1 MGNML
6 SVKKAVFLFSAVAV
20 MSAVANDPYDYK
32 KTVQRR
38 VAPVA
43 VSTNAAGH
51 LLVDFGREAFGFL
64 ELLPPEGVKG
74 NYDISLG
81 ELLKGD
87 GVDMNPGA
95 TIRAARVR
103 GRIDEVANG
112 VYRVPLVP
120 DRRNTSGGREGGA
133 IKIPAEH
140 GVIMPFRYAE
150 FSSLPFTVAKDN
162 VRMVAINYPIDMKAS
177 SFTCD
182 DPRLVRIYDFC
193 KHTILATSFAGL
205 YVDGDRERIPYEM
218 DAYINQLGEYAVHAD
233 YSLARASHEYLM
245 AHPTWPTEWKQYS
258 IRMAWTDWMWTGDT
272 RSAAKFYARLKDEKL
287 LASHARASDGL
298 LVSGGERDAK
308 NRSLVNACG
317 LADIVD
323 WPPCERDG
331 FVFRDVNAVV
341 NALYY
346 RNLLEMADIARAL
359 GKDAD
364 EDTFRACAKRVYA
377 SYQKA
382 FFDSAREVYRDGE
395 GTDHAAQHPNAMAL
409 ALGLVP
415 QKHRRSVARYCLSR
429 GMACSVGFTQY
440 LLEGMFEAGMA
451 DDALAL
457 ITSTGDRSWLG
468 MLDFGATVTM
478 EAWAVK
484 YKPNLDLNHAWGTP
498 PLNLIS
504 RYVLGVTPLE
514 PGFEKIRV
522 RPLTGSLKH
531 VSGTVPT
538 AKGPVKVE
546 VKNNILTVAVPA
558 PARLEFAGH
567 VRDVP
572 PGRHVVR

>member
-1 MGNML
+1 M
-6 SVKKAVFLFSAVAV
+6 KTHTFLLALLAAGSCALAG
-20 MSAVANDPYDYK
+20 DPYDYK

-38 VAPVA
+38 VAPTA
-43 VSTNAAGH
+43 VTTNAAGH
-51 LLVDFGREAFGFL
+51 ALVDFGREAFGFL
-64 ELLPPEGVKG
+64 ELLPPPGTAG
-74 NYDISLG
+74 DYDVNLG
-81 ELLKGD
+81 ELLKDG
-87 GVDMNPGA
+87 GVDMKPGA

-103 GRIDEVANG
+103 GRIDPSAGG
-112 VYRVPLVP
+112 VHRVPLVP

-133 IKIPAEH
+133 VKIPPEH

-150 FSSLPFTVAKDN
+150 FAAAPFPITKDS
-162 VRMVAINYPIDMKAS
+162 VRMVAVNYPIDMEAS
-177 SFTCD
+177 SFTCS

-218 DAYINQLGEYAVHAD
+218 DAYLNQLGEYAVHAD

-245 AHPTWPTEWKQYS
+245 VHPTWPTEWKQYS
-258 IRMAWTDWMWTGDT
+258 VRMAWTDWMWSGDT
-272 RSAAKFYARLKDEKL
+272 RSIAKFYGKLRDEKL
-287 LASHARASDGL
+287 LMFCARKSDGL
-298 LVSGGERDAK
+298 LRTGGERMPH
-308 NRSLVNACG
+308 SLTNACG
-317 LADIVD
+317 MADIVD
-323 WPPCERDG
+323 WPPHERDG

-346 RNLLEMADIARAL
+346 RNLLEMADIAHAL
-359 GKDAD
+359 GKGAD
-364 EDTFRACAKRVYA
+364 TDMFRSRAEAVFA
-377 SYQKA
+377 AYQKT
-382 FFDSAREVYRDGE
+382 FFDPARGVYRDGE
-395 GTDHAAQHPNAMAL
+395 GTDHASLHQNAMAL
-409 ALGLVP
+409 AFGLVP
-415 QKHRRSVARYCLSR
+415 QKHRKRVADYCLSR
-429 GMACSVGFTQY
+429 GMACSVGFAQY
-440 LLEGMFEAGMA
+440 LLEGLFELGRV

-498 PLNLIS
+498 PLNIIS

-514 PGFEKIRV
+514 PGFTKIRV
-522 RPLTGSLKH
+522 RPQVGSLKT

-546 VKNNILTVAVPA
+546 VKDRILTVTVPV
-558 PARLEFAGH
+558 PARLEFDGH
-567 VRDVP
+567 IRDVP
-572 PGRHVVR
+572 PGRHLVR

>member
-1 MGNML
+1 MSKTATL
-6 SVKKAVFLFSAVAV
+6 LFFAVSALA
-20 MSAVANDPYDYK
+20 ATAGDPYDRK
-32 KTVQRR
+32 KTVQRH

-43 VSTNAAGH
+43 VTTNAAGRV
-51 LLVDFGREAFGFL
+51 LVDFGKEAFGFL
-64 ELLPPEGVKG
+64 ELLPPPGAEGD
-74 NYDISLG
+74 YDVRLG
-81 ELLKGD
+81 ELLKD
-87 GVDMNPGA
+87 GSVNMKPGA
-95 TIRAARVR
+95 TIRAVRVK
-103 GRIDEVANG
+103 GRVAGAKDG
-112 VYRVPLVP
+112 VFRVPLVP
-120 DRRNTSGGREGGA
+120 DKRNTSGGREGGA

-150 FSSLPFTVAKDN
+150 FAAAPFAVTKDS
-162 VRMVAINYPIDMKAS
+162 VRMTAINYPIDMTAS
-177 SFTCD
+177 SFACSD
-182 DPRLVRIYDFC
+182 QRLVRIYDFC
-193 KHTILATSFAGL
+193 KHSILATSFAGL

-245 AHPTWPTEWKQYS
+245 LHPTWPTEWKQYS

-272 RSAAKFYARLKDEKL
+272 RSIAKFYGMLKDEKL

-298 LVSGGERDAK
+298 LVSGGERG
-308 NRSLVNACG
+308 RHSLTNSCG

-323 WPPCERDG
+323 WPVHERDG
-331 FVFRDVNAVV
+331 FVFRAVNAVV
-341 NALYY
+341 NAFYY

-359 GKDAD
+359 GKRADAD
-364 EDTFRACAKRVYA
+364 MFASKAKQVYA

-382 FFDSAREVYRDGE
+382 FFDPARGVYRDGE
-395 GTDHAAQHPNAMAL
+395 GTDHAAQHPNIVAL
-409 ALGLVP
+409 AFGLVP
-415 QKHRRSVARYCLSR
+415 QEHRRKVADYCLSR
-429 GMACSVGFTQY
+429 GMACSVGFAQY
-440 LLEGMFEAGMA
+440 LLEGLFDIDRP
-451 DDALAL
+451 DDALA
-457 ITSTGDRSWLG
+457 IMTSTGDRSWLG

-498 PLNLIS
+498 PLNVIS

-522 RPLTGSLKH
+522 RPQVGSLKY

-546 VKNNILTVAVPA
+546 VRDRLLTVTVPA

-567 VRDVP
+567 IRDVP
-572 PGRHVVR
+572 PGRHLVR